1 MSDPSQMKNVV
12 DLMRRTDPISPP
24 PALVLFDL
32 DDTLCDY
39 AGARQ
44 IRLRTAFSHALALQT
59 DMDEATLRV
68 LIADSLEMHPHGT
81 DHFADLFQQH
91 GLGGAEEGAVAAEW
105 YRAHRLHSLALF
117 ADAIET
123 LTAVRQALPGRRIGL
138 VTNGPSDIQRAKI
151 AHLGVETQV
160 DFIIVSEEFG
170 VWKPEPAIFAEALRL
185 GAAAPDDAIFIGDS
199 AEHDIAGAQ
208 AAGIRTIWINPAQS
222 SWPLESPGPDY
233 DVANLSD
240 VRRLLGGRSEERGSL

>member
-1 MSDPSQMKNVV
+1 MHDSSEAKNAA
-12 DLMRRTDPISPP
+12 DLMHHLDPITPP

-44 IRLRTAFSHALALQT
+44 TRLRTAFSQALAGQATL
-59 DMDEATLRV
+59 DEATLAA
-68 LIADSLEMHPHGT
+68 LIADSLAMHPHGT
-81 DHFADLFQQH
+81 DHFTDLFQQH
-91 GLGGAEEGAVAAEW
+91 GLGGAAEAAVAVEW
-105 YRAHRLHSLALF
+105 YRLHRLHSLALF

-123 LTAVRQALPGRRIGL
+123 LTAVRRALPGRRIGL

-151 AHLGVETQV
+151 AHLGVEAHV

-170 VWKPEPAIFAEALRL
+170 ASKPDPTIFKDALRL
-185 GAAAPDDAIFIGDS
+185 GVATADDAIFIGDS

-222 SWPLESPGPDY
+222 PWPLESPGPDY
-233 DVANLSD
+233 AVANLGD
-240 VRRLLGGRSEERGSL
+240 VRRLLGVRR